1 MNLGF
6 SCSGAS
12 NLVGA
17 AAAHVLRSNAA
28 KHTVNSTVELAHE
41 SCACKSN
48 SESYQFAPSN
58 EHGYLSSL
66 DPCHSSLLYLPAIFG
81 SSVCV
86 NCLLDSGA
94 SHNFVD
100 LAFVTEQAI

>member
-1 MNLGF
+1 MP
-6 SCSGAS
+6 
-12 NLVGA
+12 
-17 AAAHVLRSNAA
+17 VLRCNAM
-28 KHTVNSTVELAHE
+28 KHTVNSAVEPAQE
-41 SCACKSN
+41 SCACIQR
-48 SESYQFAPSN
+48 SESYQLTPSN
-58 EHGYLSSL
+58 KHGYLSTV

-100 LAFVTEQAI
+100 LAFVMEQAI